1 MLTQTFQVFNL
12 RGMDQ
17 RWVTQPHNA
26 LYIQDMTWNSADSWA
41 TSGGWSSFFRQSP
54 YYKGTKTTIST
65 TSDPDGDGIYE
76 QSTEYGF
83 NVDYYVYPF
92 VRSMHWFSQHNG
104 ARQFLVYEQQTWDVD
119 NDDVAKNTL
128 ELRYFD
134 GSRAYWDASTYG
146 NNEPSRLMVKFKRDG
161 RDMRTADIGRD
172 LEPLD
177 KRSDPGLCVPTQ
189 YQAWGNRLYILN
201 GYQEPLVFNGEY
213 AEVAGFRLN
222 PAEPYAEP
230 CDWLD
235 SATFPI
241 ALGMDWDTY
250 NDPSDTTKDA
260 INTAPELANRV
271 YESNHWM
278 GRFRDYKF
286 HGMGPGSFAKYKT
299 GKYRPVYISSS
310 FGGDGGTIPA
320 WSEAG
325 EAGGTMLATDEE
337 DGISFGSTNTLKFA
351 LRFNKQL
358 DRRKVGWRY
367 KVTFVNERGQ
377 ESEPSK
383 ASPLAVAYNGTSEPN
398 HHGATMLTV
407 TIPRGPSECVARRL
421 YRTRNLYN
429 TKGRLVGRGSK
440 ERYYFL
446 KEFEDNMTERWV
458 DAIPDS
464 SLGSLLGVRK
474 LGAFP
479 PNARF
484 ISSFKNTMFVC
495 GETDNQIRYSVPNF
509 PETFPRR
516 NRIDIGDGDGGPITG
531 IRATKNALVVFKS
544 KGIYLIKGDSNK
556 GFSAQTLTRDVG
568 MSAPGSLAE
577 LPGLGL
583 AFLSE
588 KGIYLLEGALENTG
602 TITNIVKISTEIS
615 HQIEIINSSASV
627 RAVGL
632 LNEDDGEYWLSVPV
646 HGSEVNNLLLVYHYM
661 AGSWSVRENFP
672 ISCGTT
678 SKDHRGYVFFGIEY
692 EENISK
698 TYDPPKPMART
709 SEEDDTEDDGYS
721 VISRTVLSA
730 RNRSGIGIYSKGY
743 SYKGNKWHVDPIY
756 KTPNHPFGTVFS
768 SVQPAYVYVYGIG
781 YGDNQMSLNYT
792 VNRSV
797 FEVRKNGQNVDQ
809 QDPNNRYPVFGKAR
823 WDEDY
828 WGEYRPTVFRY
839 DVSTTHKG
847 PTREF
852 GVTFAKASHEPS
864 GTKIEIIGYDVE
876 AKVGEQ
882 RKIKPLNEAL
892 KPDRR

>member
-1 MLTQTFQVFNL
+1 
-12 RGMDQ
+12 MDQ

-26 LYIQDMTWNSADSWA
+26 LYIQDMTWNSADSWS

-54 YYKGTKTTIST
+54 YYIGKQATESVW
-65 TSDPDGDGIYE
+65 SEDDDGRFEDRTDIY
-76 QSTEYGF
+76 F
-83 NVDYYVYPF
+83 DVDYYVYPF

-104 ARQFLVYEQQTWDVD
+104 ARQFLVYEQQTWNDSLKEVD
-119 NDDVAKNTL
+119 EKTL

-134 GSRAYWDASTYG
+134 GSRAYWEASTYG
-146 NNEPSRLMVKFKRDG
+146 NKEPSRLMVKFKRDG
-161 RDMRTADIGRD
+161 RDMRTADIGED

-213 AEVAGFRLN
+213 AEVAGFRLK
-222 PAEPYAEP
+222 PAAPIAEA
-230 CDWLD
+230 CHWLD

-241 ALGMDWDTY
+241 ALGMHYDEY
-250 NDPSDTTKDA
+250 SDPLDSTRDA
-260 INTAPELANRV
+260 IDTAPELANMV
-271 YESNHWM
+271 YESNHWR

-299 GKYRPVYISSS
+299 GKYRPVYLSEH
-310 FGGDGGTIPA
+310 FDGGGGTGA
-320 WSEAG
+320 WSEAS
-325 EAGGTMLATDEE
+325 EADGSTMAKDEE
-337 DGISFGSTNTLKFA
+337 SGPGYGSTNSLKFA
-351 LRFNKQL
+351 IRFNKQL

-377 ESEPSK
+377 ESEPSNE
-383 ASPLAVAYNGTSEPN
+383 SPLGSALNGTSEPN
-398 HHGATMLTV
+398 HHGATMLAV
-407 TIPRGPSECVARRL
+407 TIPRGPSECVARRI

-429 TKGRLVGRGSK
+429 TKGKLVGRGK
-440 ERYYFL
+440 GERYYFL
-446 KEFEDNMTERWV
+446 KEIQDNMTDRWV
-458 DAIPDS
+458 DTHPDS
-464 SLGSLLGVRK
+464 SLGSLLGTRK

-509 PETFPRR
+509 PEVFPKR
-516 NRIDIGDGDGGPITG
+516 NRIDIGDGDGGPVTG
-531 IRATKNALVVFKS
+531 IRSTKNALVVFKS
-544 KGIYLIKGDSNK
+544 KGIYLIKGDANR
-556 GFSAQTLTRDVG
+556 GFSAQTLTRDIG

-588 KGIYLLEGALENTG
+588 KGVYLLEGALENTG

-615 HQIEIINSSASV
+615 HQIELINSSASI

-632 LNEDDGEYWLSVPV
+632 LNEDDGEYWLSVPT
-646 HGSEVNNLLLVYHYM
+646 HGSSVNDLLLVYHYM
-661 AGSWSVRENFP
+661 AGSWSVRNNIP
-672 ISCGTT
+672 MSCGTT

-692 EENISK
+692 EKNVSK
-698 TYDPPKPMART
+698 KYETAKKMART
-709 SEEDDTEDDGYS
+709 SEESDSFDDGYET
-721 VISRTVLSA
+721 ISRAVLDGK
-730 RNRSGIGIYSKGY
+730 NKTGIGLYSKGY
-743 SYKGNKWHVDPIY
+743 SYKGDEWHVDPIY

-768 SVQPAYVYVYGIG
+768 SVQPAHVYVYGIG

-792 VNRSV
+792 INRSV

-809 QDPNNRYPVFGKAR
+809 QDPNNRYPVFGKAK
-823 WDEDY
+823 WGEDH

-839 DVSTTHKG
+839 DVSATHKG
-847 PTREF
+847 PAREF